1 MKNKLGVLL
10 TLGALVIL
18 VGAGCAKTESPTGDD
33 QKQVESTEN
42 QTVNTETVKTETE
55 DSNENEVENEVESDD
70 TTKPATSVKPTT
82 PVTPAAPTTPADTV
96 KSKLTVAEVAKHNT
110 SDDCYIIVS
119 GSVYDVTKFTFKHP
133 GGSEAIIPL
142 CGKDATAPFTQQ
154 HSGQSKPANVLTG
167 LGIGPLQK

>member
-18 VGAGCAKTESPTGDD
+18 VGAGCTKTNSPTVDD
-33 QKQVESTEN
+33 QKNTESTEN
-42 QTVNTETVKTETE
+42 QTVKTETD

-70 TTKPATSVKPTT
+70 TTKPTTNNTGSLVKPGGDTT
-82 PVTPAAPTTPADTV
+82 AVDTGR
-96 KSKLTVAEVAKHNT
+96 SKLTVAEVAKHNT

-119 GSVYDVTKFTFKHP
+119 GNVYDVTKFTFKHP

-154 HSGQSKPANVLTG
+154 HGGQSKPANVLAG
-167 LGIGPLQK
+167 LEIGPLQK